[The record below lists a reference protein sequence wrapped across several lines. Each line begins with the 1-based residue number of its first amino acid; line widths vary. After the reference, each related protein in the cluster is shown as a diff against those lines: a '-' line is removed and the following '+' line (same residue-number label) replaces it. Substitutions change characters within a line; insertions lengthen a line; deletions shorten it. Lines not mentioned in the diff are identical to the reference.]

1 MRSPW
6 TKTCP
11 GSRVGSKLVSS
22 HSSNTIRLQAAS
34 TVKGAISFWLHFLC
48 NHVDLLAKILTVG
61 LGHELCDRLQAIGTT
76 YSLCHNRQGGCST
89 YLSQKLK
96 LNLFTIFGIA
106 V

>member
-61 LGHELCDRLQAIGTT
+61 LGHELCDRPWQLGLLTVYAITA
-76 YSLCHNRQGGCST
+76 
-89 YLSQKLK
+89 K
-96 LNLFTIFGIA
+96 A
-106 V
+106 VALHIYHKNSS